1 VKHVESQVT
10 AQGFHIKGI
19 GISQNLDQSSFEVTF
34 AGRTILFAYTSKVG
48 PNGGLIGNV
57 KCFLKQQHPFLQF
70 VDLGGFT
77 YTGAG
82 ETNLKAPDDDDFIV
96 IDVDIAALYV
106 ALNFIHKALA
116 K

>member
-1 VKHVESQVT
+1 MS
-10 AQGFHIKGI
+10 
-19 GISQNLDQSSFEVTF
+19 NLLVVRDWTLKSGATQFRGDV
-34 AGRTILFAYTSKVG
+34 GRTILFAYTSKVG